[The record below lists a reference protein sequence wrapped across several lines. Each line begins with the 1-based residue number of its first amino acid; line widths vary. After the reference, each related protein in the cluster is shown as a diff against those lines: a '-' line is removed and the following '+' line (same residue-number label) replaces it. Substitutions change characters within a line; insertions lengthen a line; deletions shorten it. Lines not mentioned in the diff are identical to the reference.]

1 MLILGIDTST
11 ANCSVGLVRD
21 GRIVNHHCIVDRA
34 VHSEKLLELVA
45 QSLQGTN
52 INALDAIAVSIG
64 PGSYT
69 GLRIGLATAKG
80 LAFPRQLPVLPVPTL
95 AVLERVARQEF
106 DGAMVIFIKS
116 HRDLIYYTEVPDSLK
131 TIWKR
136 PVGHESIS
144 RVVERFAPEYVFIG
158 DSEIDLGHSRRSRLL
173 YPRGDCTALLA
184 TEHYQELLPLNRPD
198 LEPEYL
204 SEMEIKSWRN

>member
-11 ANCSVGLVRD
+11 ANCSVGLARD
-21 GRIVNHHCIVDRA
+21 GRIVNHHGLVDRA
-34 VHSEKLLELVA
+34 VHSEKLLELVT

-52 INALDAIAVSIG
+52 IAALDAIAVSIG

-95 AVLERVARQEF
+95 AVLERVARQDF
-106 DGAMVIFIKS
+106 DGAMVLFIRS
-116 HRDLIYYTEVPDSLK
+116 HRDLIYYTGVANSSE
-131 TIWKR
+131 TTWKR
-136 PVGHESIS
+136 PVGHEKIS
-144 RVVERFAPEYVFIG
+144 RVVERFIPEYVFTG
-158 DSEIDLGHSRRSRLL
+158 DSELDLGHSHRSRLL
-173 YPRGDCTALLA
+173 YPRGDFAALLA

-204 SEMEIKSWRN
+204 SEMEIKSWQN